1 MKNSIQARSPHS
13 QRRGSTLV
21 FAMIA
26 LLVSSLIGASLL
38 RGSFLSMQQVKREQ
52 LHLQANWLA
61 ESGCRRAISRL
72 QADPAY
78 TGEEWVVPAE
88 QLKSPYSATVT
99 IAVSDKT
106 DEPDQ
111 TITATATYPQQ
122 ATTQFRITKRLTI
135 GQQAD
140 TK

>member
-1 MKNSIQARSPHS
+1 MKNSFQVRSPRS
-13 QRRGSTLV
+13 QRRGSALV
-21 FAMIA
+21 FALIA

-78 TGEEWVVPAE
+78 VGEEWVVPAE
-88 QLKSPYSATVT
+88 QLKSPHSATVT
-99 IAVSDKT
+99 IAVSEAT
-106 DEPDQ
+106 GESDQ
-111 TITATATYPQQ
+111 TITAIASYPQQ
-122 ATTQFRITKRLTI
+122 ATTQFRVTKRLTI
-135 GQQAD
+135 PQQAEM
-140 TK
+140 K